1 MKDAADSGSSVDG
14 MHARTY
20 MHREANTEQTNLQ
33 WPPSPNQVHLL
44 DAAAPKS
51 GQGVLTD
58 VSALQ
63 QLERGLSEFV

>member
-1 MKDAADSGSSVDG
+1 MKDTTDSGSSVDG
-14 MHARTY
+14 MHARTC
-20 MHREANTEQTNLQ
+20 TERPIQTMQTNLQ

-44 DAAAPKS
+44 DAAASKS

>member
-1 MKDAADSGSSVDG
+1 
-14 MHARTY
+14 
-20 MHREANTEQTNLQ
+20 MHREANTPQQTNLQ

-44 DAAAPKS
+44 DAAASKS

-63 QLERGLSEFV
+63 QSERGLSEFV